1 MSSGLVMGPFQ
12 CYHSCYMNIT
22 VCNAYIP
29 GGILTVYLRGEGG
42 ESNKFLGG
50 ENLRPQKGRN
60 KVGNFDA
67 NYLLDVIFQAHI
79 FFWFAI

>member
-1 MSSGLVMGPFQ
+1 MLPLMLHEHYSLKCV
-12 CYHSCYMNIT
+12 HSRWDTDSIHE
-22 VCNAYIP
+22 
-29 GGILTVYLRGEGG
+29 RGGG

-67 NYLLDVIFQAHI
+67 KYLLDVIFQAHI